1 MLQFGCIKA
10 EKSKNLIFQRITPFL
25 AINKLRRSGRR
36 NKRCIIRSKL
46 KFTAHSLRCFS
57 FSQKPLLFGNPVF
70 LYAFGFSL
78 SALHAFSGAQTGFEK
93 TRRPQKGFYKA
104 SKMHPQQNRCVSRLM
119 QKNFT
124 SFNFSKIHIFLLQ
137 TNFTSRAS
145 KQALCHSQ

>member
-57 FSQKPLLFGNPVF
+57 FSQKPLVFGSPERCTPSKRHKEPEHMRPMLVKF
-70 LYAFGFSL
+70 PLIRSFGICKAT
-78 SALHAFSGAQTGFEK
+78 ALLRPARTAEQKFFGALGL
-93 TRRPQKGFYKA
+93 RVQKEQIFCK
-104 SKMHPQQNRCVSRLM
+104 KR
-119 QKNFT
+119 QKR
-124 SFNFSKIHIFLLQ
+124 S
-137 TNFTSRAS
+137 
-145 KQALCHSQ
+145 